1 MAAWVG
7 NTRESHLSPAC
18 EVPVQSGDSIQ
29 RKIPVVL
36 VRRGSNIPT
45 NISHSM
51 CVDEPS
57 VSRTAADVTVRVSS
71 ESLMSVTVPLV
82 YSTLENVSLDLA
94 EKEHSNIGTLIV
106 NNVAKSALQHAARAE
121 YGLGQRPVTFLVMG
135 VQQEAVEEVI
145 EVSLRDPVDS
155 LRIFNLPNFSFTVK

>member
-1 MAAWVG
+1 MF
-7 NTRESHLSPAC
+7 
-18 EVPVQSGDSIQ
+18 
-29 RKIPVVL
+29 
-36 VRRGSNIPT
+36 
-45 NISHSM
+45 
-51 CVDEPS
+51 VDEPS
-57 VSRTAADVTVRVSS
+57 TSRTAADVTVRVSS

-82 YSTLENVSLDLA
+82 YSTLKNVSLDLA

-106 NNVAKSALQHAARAE
+106 NNVAKSALQHASRAE

-155 LRIFNLPNFSFTVK
+155 LRIFNLPNFSFTMK